1 MEHNAKETGCDAR
14 DGAVLEGPVT
24 LEIVGGDGEIV
35 NCHEGQCY
43 YKNGHHYILF
53 AEELAE
59 DGKKGNVTYSSRL
72 KISEKEVR
80 LRRSLPGMNGS
91 PRAHV
96 MEFIYLLREEGE
108 RGCLVDYP
116 TPYGTLSLEILTKE
130 LTVER
135 REAELL
141 AKIRYVMLQEGQ
153 EINQGSLK
161 ISIRRA

>member
-1 MEHNAKETGCDAR
+1 MEQNAKETGCAS
-14 DGAVLEGPVT
+14 AVLEGPVT
-24 LEIVGGDGEIV
+24 LEITGGNGEIV
-35 NCHEGQCY
+35 TCHEGQCY
-43 YKNGHHYILF
+43 NKNGHTYVLF
-53 AEELAE
+53 TEEMTE

-80 LRRSLPGMNGS
+80 LRRSLPGTDQA

-96 MEFIYLLREEGE
+96 MEFVYLLRDEGE

-135 REAELL
+135 KEAEIF
-141 AKIRYVMLQEGQ
+141 AKICYVMLQEGQ
-153 EINQGSLK
+153 EISRDSLR
-161 ISIRRA
+161 ISIRQA